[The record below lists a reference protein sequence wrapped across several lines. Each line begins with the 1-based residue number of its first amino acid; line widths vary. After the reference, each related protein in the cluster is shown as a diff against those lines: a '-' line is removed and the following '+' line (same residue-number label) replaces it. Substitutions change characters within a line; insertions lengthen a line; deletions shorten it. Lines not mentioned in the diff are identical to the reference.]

1 LSPVKRE
8 NMSLD
13 ELKNTW
19 MAKMHDNCIF
29 ISAREKQNIDELKEL
44 MYEKIK
50 AIHVERYP
58 YNDFLFQRYSDIE
71 SDNE

>member
-71 SDNE
+71 SENE